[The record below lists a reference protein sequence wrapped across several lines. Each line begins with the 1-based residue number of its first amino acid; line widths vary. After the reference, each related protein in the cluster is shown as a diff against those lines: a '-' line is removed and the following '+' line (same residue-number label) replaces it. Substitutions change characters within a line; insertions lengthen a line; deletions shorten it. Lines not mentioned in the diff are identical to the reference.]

1 MKRAVQSLGLVCL
14 CLLAAALQ
22 AEPSPYVDFK
32 DEHLRFGRAVWMG
45 TCENCHG
52 YGVADSPI
60 PMQPEHWRERVGKQR
75 QELYNNAING
85 YFGPDDS
92 YMPERGGN
100 PELSDEQVKQ
110 AVDYMVNLA
119 EHSYL
124 KCFTQTWRNCD
135 LTT

>member
-52 YGVADSPI
+52 YGVADAPI
-60 PMQPEHWRERVGKQR
+60 PMVPEEWKHRVTQAR
-75 QELYNNAING
+75 ATLHDHAING
-85 YFGPDDS
+85 FFGPDDS

-100 PELSDEQVKQ
+100 PALSDEEVKA
-110 AVDYMVNLA
+110 AVDYMVELA
-119 EHSYL
+119 TFYIE
-124 KCFTQTWRNCD
+124 KED
-135 LTT
+135 K